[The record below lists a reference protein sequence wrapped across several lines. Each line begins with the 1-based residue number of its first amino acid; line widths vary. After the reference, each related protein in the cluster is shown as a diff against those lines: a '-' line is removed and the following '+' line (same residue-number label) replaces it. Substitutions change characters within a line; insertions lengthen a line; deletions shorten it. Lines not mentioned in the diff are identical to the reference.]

1 MRERENPAVIDY
13 LKAENEY
20 TRAIMEDTEEL
31 QDNLYE
37 EIVGRI
43 KQDDSTVPYKEN
55 GYFYYVRYESG
66 GEYPFYCRKKESLD
80 AEEEILLDGN
90 EMAREYDYFDIG
102 NTSIS
107 PDNNLIAY
115 SIDTV
120 SRRNYT
126 IYFKNLKSGE
136 ILPHTLSNTIGNC
149 SWAAD
154 NKTVFYP
161 VKNAETLRSEKILR
175 HKIDQP
181 QSKDQEVFF
190 KDDETYSCYVHKS
203 KSEKYIIISSHSTL
217 STEYRFL
224 DASTPEET
232 FTIIHP
238 REKEL

>member
-120 SRRNYT
+120 SRRNYPS
-126 IYFKNLKSGE
+126 ILK
-136 ILPHTLSNTIGNC
+136 TLK
-149 SWAAD
+149 A
-154 NKTVFYP
+154 
-161 VKNAETLRSEKILR
+161 
-175 HKIDQP
+175 
-181 QSKDQEVFF
+181 
-190 KDDETYSCYVHKS
+190 
-203 KSEKYIIISSHSTL
+203 EKYCLIHSATQL
-217 STEYRFL
+217 AIVAGQPTIKRFSIPLKTRKPYAPKKYCATKLTNRKVKTRKYFLRMMKPTHAMSTK
-224 DASTPEET
+224 ASRKNTS
-232 FTIIHP
+232 
-238 REKEL
+238 